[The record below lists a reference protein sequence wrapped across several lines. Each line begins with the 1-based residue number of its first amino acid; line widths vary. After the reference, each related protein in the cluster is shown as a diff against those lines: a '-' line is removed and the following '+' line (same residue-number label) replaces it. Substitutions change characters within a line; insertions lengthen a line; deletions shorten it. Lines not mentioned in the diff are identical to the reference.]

1 MSFFICLKLDSTSRD
16 IMKRVFAIWNK
27 FVDQGELNFVRIL
40 CIRAIWYWL
49 GFSFIKSHRGMECD
63 WKTLTDLLYACECC
77 NSCDGYF
84 IVLSDTL
91 KKAQKKKVLIVYFC
105 PKYLPQDGKKQG
117 FSLSPYCPSNVEY

>member
-1 MSFFICLKLDSTSRD
+1 MCNLMSFFICLKLDSTSRD

-91 KKAQKKKVLIVYFC
+91 KKAQKKSSDRVLLSKVSPPGWEETRF
-105 PKYLPQDGKKQG
+105 
-117 FSLSPYCPSNVEY
+117 FSLTLLPK

>member
-91 KKAQKKKVLIVYFC
+91 KKAQKKKFWSCTFVQSISPRMGRNKVFLSHLIAQVM
-105 PKYLPQDGKKQG
+105 
-117 FSLSPYCPSNVEY
+117 